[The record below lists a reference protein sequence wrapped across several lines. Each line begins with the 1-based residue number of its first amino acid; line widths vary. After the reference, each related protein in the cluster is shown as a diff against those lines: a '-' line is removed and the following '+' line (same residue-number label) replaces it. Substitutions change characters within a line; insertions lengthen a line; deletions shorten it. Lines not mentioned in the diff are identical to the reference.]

1 MSFYFFLF
9 LFAKISRDERR
20 RTRQNSKFVLYL
32 LYNSTRRKLRM
43 KNLSEKIGYYETFAV
58 RQAIQDYEEK
68 YNKEN
73 PYYIKLKEI
82 ADKQDAGE
90 IVTDDEYKSIPISGI
105 PNYWS
110 AAAGY
115 YLVNFHYA
123 FFNKDHS
130 LPRVSLLYK
139 FLDFLANINFALCRE
154 TEVYNWLA
162 SFTFWSSSFVIV
174 RPDLKNI
181 CDFIEQILGAV
192 NPIKHNEIDSL
203 LNIDRNIAPDV
214 FDNAVLYFKTR
225 DKIYAAIEQQYA
237 DVKSLKA
244 KDVMEILNISR
255 RTLSR
260 YVEAGTVLIDSNING
275 KYRYNKESV
284 FKLLRHN
291 KIN

>member
-1 MSFYFFLF
+1 
-9 LFAKISRDERR
+9 
-20 RTRQNSKFVLYL
+20 
-32 LYNSTRRKLRM
+32 M

-68 YNKEN
+68 YNTEN

-110 AAAGY
+110 AADGY
-115 YLVNFHYA
+115 YFVNFHYA

-154 TEVYNWLA
+154 TEVYNWLT
-162 SFTFWSSSFVIV
+162 SFTFWSSSFVLV

-181 CDFIEQILGAV
+181 RDFIEQILGAI

-203 LNIDRNIAPDV
+203 LNIDRSIAPDV

-244 KDVMEILNISR
+244 KDVMEILDISR

-284 FKLLRHN
+284 FKLLRHD